1 MRTPF
6 ITVYTLTGASKA
18 NWKRDT
24 RGATRILN
32 ENVRYGILWGGGGG
46 GAQAFPLKTERL
58 LG

>member
-46 GAQAFPLKTERL
+46 GGGAHAFTLETE
-58 LG
+58 